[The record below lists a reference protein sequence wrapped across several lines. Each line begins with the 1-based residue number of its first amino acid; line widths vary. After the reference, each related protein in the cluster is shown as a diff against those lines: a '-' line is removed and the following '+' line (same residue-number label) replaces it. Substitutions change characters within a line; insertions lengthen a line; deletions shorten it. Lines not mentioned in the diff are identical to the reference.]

1 MSNNFGEDRAFISRF
16 YSTQVLSNS
25 DGAALFCVAEL
36 QGRTMT
42 SSTNG
47 DQGHSHGYIN
57 YANVEKGL
65 VDPQINLVGGED
77 RIWISPE
84 GGQYS
89 VFFEPGSK
97 DMDFASWRTPP
108 CIDSEPFELV
118 DTQSDSLTYQRLCS
132 VTNMSGFKF
141 DFSLERKVTLLN
153 RQKVV
158 EGLETDI
165 PESVRL
171 VGHVADNKITNTSDT
186 PWAHETGLI
195 GLWAICMNPPAPNAV
210 LMVPYKK
217 GDETELGPIV
227 TADYFGELSGDRLKV
242 DKELGLVFL
251 RGDGDFRSKLGISFA
266 RASSR
271 LGSWNP
277 ETGVLAIVD
286 FNLPETAPSGYT
298 NNLWIQQDDPFNGDV
313 INAYNDGPNDSGGKL
328 GGFFELETISPALP
342 LKKDESYT
350 HTTRI
355 VRFEGARDQLD
366 QLAQKLLGANLS
378 QIESALDE
386 IAAS

>member
-1 MSNNFGEDRAFISRF
+1 MPNNFGEDLAFIKRF
-16 YSTQVLSNS
+16 FSTQVLSNS
-25 DGAALFCVAEL
+25 DGATLFCVAEL

-42 SSTNG
+42 TSTNG
-47 DQGHSHGYIN
+47 DQGHSLGYIN
-57 YANVEKGL
+57 YAAVERGL

-89 VFFEPGSK
+89 VFFEPGSEK
-97 DMDFASWRTPP
+97 MDFASWRTPP
-108 CIDSEPFELV
+108 CIDSEPFELI
-118 DTQSDSLTYQRLCS
+118 DTQSDSLTYQKMSS

-141 DFSLERKVTLLN
+141 DFCLERKVTLLN
-153 RQKVV
+153 REKVV
-158 EGLETDI
+158 TDLEIDV
-165 PESVRL
+165 PDSVGL
-171 VGHVADNKITNTSDT
+171 VGYVADNKITNTSNT
-186 PWAHETGLI
+186 PWVQETGLI

-210 LMVPYKK
+210 LMVPFKK
-217 GDETELGPIV
+217 GDDKDLGQIV
-227 TADYFGELSGDRLKV
+227 TADYFGKLSGDRLKV
-242 DKELGLVFL
+242 DEDLGLVFL

-266 RASSR
+266 RACAR
-271 LGSWNP
+271 LGSWTP
-277 ETGVLAIVD
+277 ETGVLAVVD
-286 FNLPETAPSGYT
+286 FNLPESAPAGYT
-298 NNLWIQQDDPFNGDV
+298 NNLWVHQDNPFEGDV

-355 VRFEGARDQLD
+355 VRFEGQRDQLD
-366 QLAQKLLGANLS
+366 QMAQTLFGANLT

>member
-1 MSNNFGEDRAFISRF
+1 MPNNFGEDLAFIKRF
-16 YSTQVLSNS
+16 FSTQVLSNS
-25 DGAALFCVAEL
+25 DGATLFCVAEL

-42 SSTNG
+42 SSSNG
-47 DQGHSHGYIN
+47 NEGVSYGYIN

-108 CIDSEPFELV
+108 CIDSEPFELI
-118 DTQSDSLTYQRLCS
+118 DTQADSLTYQKHSS
-132 VTNMSGFKF
+132 VTNMSGFTF
-141 DFSLERKVTLLN
+141 EFTLERKVTLLSRN
-153 RQKVV
+153 AVV
-158 EGLETDI
+158 DGLETDI
-165 PESVRL
+165 PDSIQLAGYVS
-171 VGHVADNKITNTSDT
+171 DNKITNTSDT
-186 PWAHETGLI
+186 PWVHETGLI

-217 GDETELGPIV
+217 GDDAELGQIV
-227 TADYFGELSGDRLKV
+227 TADYFGKLSGDRLKV
-242 DKELGLVFL
+242 DEELGLVFL
-251 RGDGDFRSKLGISFA
+251 RGDGDFRSKLGISHP

-277 ETGVLAIVD
+277 ETGVLSVVD
-286 FNLPETAPSGYT
+286 FNLPESAPAGYT
-298 NNLWIQQDDPFNGDV
+298 NNLWIHQDDPFKGDV

-366 QLAQKLLGANLS
+366 QMAQTLFGANLT
-378 QIESALDE
+378 QIESALDK

>member
-1 MSNNFGEDRAFISRF
+1 MPNNFGEDLAFIKRF
-16 YSTQVLSNS
+16 FSTQVLSNS
-25 DGAALFCVAEL
+25 DGATLFCVAEL

-42 SSTNG
+42 TSTNG
-47 DQGHSHGYIN
+47 EQGNSLGYIN
-57 YANVEKGL
+57 YAAVERGL

-89 VFFEPGSK
+89 VFFEPGSEK
-97 DMDFASWRTPP
+97 MDFASWRTPP
-108 CIDSEPFELV
+108 CIDSEAFELI
-118 DTQSDSLTYQRLCS
+118 DTQSDSLTYQKMSS
-132 VTNMSGFKF
+132 VTNMSGFTF
-141 DFSLERKVTLLN
+141 DFCLERKVTLLN
-153 RQKVV
+153 REKVV
-158 EGLETDI
+158 ADLEIDV
-165 PESVRL
+165 PESVGL
-171 VGHVADNKITNTSDT
+171 VGYVADNKITNTSDT
-186 PWAHETGLI
+186 PWVQETGLI

-210 LMVPYKK
+210 LMVPFKK
-217 GDETELGPIV
+217 GDEKDLGQIV
-227 TADYFGELSGDRLKV
+227 TADYFGKLSGDRLKV
-242 DKELGLVFL
+242 DEDLGLVFL

-266 RASSR
+266 RACSR
-271 LGSWNP
+271 LGSWTP
-277 ETGVLAIVD
+277 ETGVLAVVD
-286 FNLPETAPSGYT
+286 FNLPESAPAGYT
-298 NNLWIQQDDPFNGDV
+298 NNLWVHQDNPFEGDV

-366 QLAQKLLGANLS
+366 QMAQTLFGANLT

-386 IAAS
+386 IAS